1 MASTRA
7 PSKVAIDWMMRAVRY
22 DEGLSPATPVYC
34 HLGRHP
40 EQTPLEI
47 DVHEGLEVGF
57 QLTGEEERQ
66 FQDFV
71 TRCRPGDV
79 WLCAM
84 WEPHGWRVTAP
95 ATSNAVLIFLPEFLG
110 DEMLGDIHWL
120 DLFALPPRQRPWIA
134 SQQMRQQM
142 LTLACDLREEIKERR
157 RGWLPT
163 VRVLLLRA
171 LLLLNRDREPPPPS
185 QRLAKPASTHLL
197 SSVMPAVNLVHLHPD
212 RRISTDE
219 AARAC
224 GLSRAQFNRVFRRA
238 MAMSFG
244 AFCLRAR
251 LALAAHLLLTT
262 RLPIEDIS
270 GRAGF
275 ADGSHLHATFPR
287 HYGDTPGRYRE
298 RARPL
303 TPGSGGGSSQSV
315 SRR

>member
-1 MASTRA
+1 MASKRES
-7 PSKVAIDWMMRAVRY
+7 SKVAIDWMMRAVRY

-34 HLGRHP
+34 HLAWHP

-47 DVHEGLEVGF
+47 DVHDGVEVGF
-57 QLTGEEERQ
+57 QLTGGEERQ

-71 TRCRPGDV
+71 TRCGPGDV

-95 ATSNAVLIFLPEFLG
+95 ATSNIVLIFLPEFLG
-110 DEMLGDIHWL
+110 DERIDDIHWL
-120 DLFALPPRQRPWIA
+120 DLFAVAPRQRPWVTN
-134 SQQMRQQM
+134 QYTRQQM
-142 LTLACDLREEIKERR
+142 LALACDLDKEIRERR

-171 LLLLNRDREPPPPS
+171 LLLLRRDWQPPRS
-185 QRLAKPASTHLL
+185 RQTRAQPASTHVL

-262 RLPIEDIS
+262 RLPIEEIAL
-270 GRAGF
+270 RAGF
-275 ADGSHLHATFPR
+275 ANGSHLQTTFLR
-287 HYGDTPGRYRE
+287 YYGDTPGRYRA
-298 RARPL
+298 RARRL
-303 TPGSGGGSSQSV
+303 TPASSGGSSQSF